1 MPYPSSVAAWVSDL
15 AAASLGGDS
24 PQVVWF
30 PGSRPTL
37 VLLGWPGLSAAPART
52 LVVHFHEHLSATH

>member
-1 MPYPSSVAAWVSDL
+1 MALV
-15 AAASLGGDS
+15 ASLGGDS
-24 PQVVWF
+24 PQVSWF
-30 PGSRPTL
+30 PGSRPSL

>member
-24 PQVVWF
+24 PQVGWF
-30 PGSRPTL
+30 PGSRPSL
-37 VLLGWPGLSAAPART
+37 FVLGWPGLSAALART
-52 LVVHFHEHLSATH
+52 LVVHFHEHLSGPH